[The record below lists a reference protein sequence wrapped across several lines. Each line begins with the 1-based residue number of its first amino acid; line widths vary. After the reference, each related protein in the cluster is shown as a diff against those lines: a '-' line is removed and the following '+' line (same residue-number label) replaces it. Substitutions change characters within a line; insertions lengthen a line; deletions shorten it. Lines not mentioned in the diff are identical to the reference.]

1 MKVVRVQSMLLSKA
15 LRMQQDLEDKKQEVI
30 IENLENKIKDQTAA
44 FEKKEFELQTT
55 EGLLAEAEAKITELN
70 TKLLYLSENFE
81 QEKLKLNEKLEAEI
95 QNGLALKKIIDRPSE
110 QMFEIQQSMCS
121 TTEEGVLFSRGQ

>member
-1 MKVVRVQSMLLSKA
+1 MLLSKA
-15 LRMQQDLEDKKQEVI
+15 LRMQQDLEDKKHEVI
-30 IENLENKIKDQTAA
+30 MENLENKIKDQTTT

-70 TKLLYLSENFE
+70 TKLLYQSEGFE
-81 QEKLKLNEKLEAEI
+81 QETLKLNEKLEAEI
-95 QNGLALKKIIDRPSE
+95 QNGLVLKKIIDRPSE

>member
-1 MKVVRVQSMLLSKA
+1 MFSNGSCSCTEYAIEQSFEDATWFRRQKTRGYNWK
-15 LRMQQDLEDKKQEVI
+15 LRKQ
-30 IENLENKIKDQTAA
+30 IKDQTTA

-70 TKLLYLSENFE
+70 TKLLGSE

-95 QNGLALKKIIDRPSE
+95 QNGLVLKKIIDRPSE

>member
-1 MKVVRVQSMLLSKA
+1 MLLSKA
-15 LRMQQDLEDKKQEVI
+15 LRMQQDLEDKKHEVI
-30 IENLENKIKDQTAA
+30 IENLENKIKDQTTA

-70 TKLLYLSENFE
+70 TKLLYQSESFE

-95 QNGLALKKIIDRPSE
+95 QNGLVLKKSLID
-110 QMFEIQQSMCS
+110 IQNKC
-121 TTEEGVLFSRGQ
+121 LKFSNQCVQ